1 MTYASRMPAV
11 LESVSADGIRT
22 ESGFQWPD
30 DSATDRLLGVYRALL
45 SADAALER
53 SRQRV
58 AIETRVV
65 KAMLELK

>member
-1 MTYASRMPAV
+1 MTNSLPV
-11 LESVSADGIRT
+11 VIESVGELGQRV
-22 ESGFQWPD
+22 ERGFAWPD

-65 KAMLELK
+65 KAMLDLG

>member
-1 MTYASRMPAV
+1 M
-11 LESVSADGIRT
+11 
-22 ESGFQWPD
+22 
-30 DSATDRLLGVYRALL
+30 ALL

-65 KAMLELK
+65 RAMLRLE

>member
-1 MTYASRMPAV
+1 MSSAMPTV
-11 LESVSADGIRT
+11 IESIGEHGQRV
-22 ESGFQWPD
+22 ESGFAWPD

-58 AIETRVV
+58 AIETRVIR
-65 KAMLELK
+65 AMMELK

>member
-1 MTYASRMPAV
+1 MRNTMPTV
-11 LESVSADGIRT
+11 I
-22 ESGFQWPD
+22 ESGGELGQRVEQGFVWPD

-58 AIETRVV
+58 AIETRVIR
-65 KAMLELK
+65 AMLRLE

>member
-1 MTYASRMPAV
+1 MSSGLPTV
-11 LESVSADGIRT
+11 VESVGELGQRV
-22 ESGFQWPD
+22 ERGFAWPD

-58 AIETRVV
+58 AIEVRVV
-65 KAMLELK
+65 RAMLDLR

>member
-1 MTYASRMPAV
+1 MRNTMPTV
-11 LESVSADGIRT
+11 IESISADGIRT
-22 ESGFQWPD
+22 ESGFTWPD

-58 AIETRVV
+58 AIETRVIR
-65 KAMLELK
+65 AMLRLE